1 MDFAGIIVGAA
12 IGVGGMIAKEK
23 IFEQNPNAG
32 TQNTKKEADLLSDEN
47 EKLRKRIKEAERQ
60 IEDLMAENQKLHR
73 QYKEKDDDHDDLE
86 DELDNAK
93 AEIKKQR
100 MQNEELLRKINEY
113 KLACDSYENEI
124 AELKKH

>member
-23 IFEQNPNAG
+23 LFDSKANASS
-32 TQNTKKEADLLSDEN
+32 QSAKKEADFLSDEN

-73 QYKEKDDDHDDLE
+73 QYKEKDNDHDELE
-86 DELDNAK
+86 DELDKAK
-93 AEIKKQR
+93 SEIKKLR
-100 MQNEELLRKINEY
+100 LQNEELIHKVSEY
-113 KLACDSYENEI
+113 KLACNSYENEI
-124 AELKKH
+124 ANLKQH

>member
-47 EKLRKRIKEAERQ
+47 EKLRKRIKEAERHDKRELQ
-60 IEDLMAENQKLHR
+60 SS
-73 QYKEKDDDHDDLE
+73 YDDL
-86 DELDNAK
+86 
-93 AEIKKQR
+93 
-100 MQNEELLRKINEY
+100 LR
-113 KLACDSYENEI
+113 
-124 AELKKH
+124 

>member
-23 IFEQNPNAG
+23 LFDSKANASS
-32 TQNTKKEADLLSDEN
+32 QSAKKEADILSDEN

-60 IEDLMAENQKLHR
+60 IEDLMAENQKLRR
-73 QYKEKDDDHDDLE
+73 QYKEKDEDHDDLE
-86 DELDNAK
+86 DELDKTK
-93 AEIKKQR
+93 AEVKNLR
-100 MQNEELLRKINEY
+100 TQNEELMRKINEY

-124 AELKKH
+124 AQLKQH